1 MSRPPFHRSAE
12 RTAKRFN
19 RTAQA
24 FRPGKVP
31 SKSALQGRPT
41 ATGRNAVQGRT
52 PQSTATVF
60 SQEITTSLEPV
71 MRRQFSG
78 DTLTLCFTDID
89 LGGPRPAGRPGSVR
103 VLRPSNAARLSFD
116 YILQDRAGRKVGSG
130 TERLV
135 DSLQRTLAR
144 YPSNSRPLYFEG
156 QMLRNWLRSLSV
168 TR

>member
-1 MSRPPFHRSAE
+1 MKTSLYAICALAIVLGGNGCSTGTGGRGSLVA
-12 RTAKRFN
+12 
-19 RTAQA
+19 AQYVNPQNFTN
-24 FRPGKVP
+24 FR
-31 SKSALQGRPT
+31 
-41 ATGRNAVQGRT
+41 VQGRT

-71 MRRQFSG
+71 MRRQFPG
-78 DTLTLCFTDID
+78 DTLSLRFTDID

-116 YILQDRAGRKVGSG
+116 YILQDRAGRKVASG
-130 TERLV
+130 TQRLV

-156 QMLRNWLRSLSV
+156 QILRNWLRSLSV